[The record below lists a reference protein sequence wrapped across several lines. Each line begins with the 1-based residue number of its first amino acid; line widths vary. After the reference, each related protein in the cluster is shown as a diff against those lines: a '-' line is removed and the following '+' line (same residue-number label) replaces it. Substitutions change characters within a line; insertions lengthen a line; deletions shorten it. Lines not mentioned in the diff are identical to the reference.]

1 MGNLRHL
8 SKLAAVSAVLTGVA
22 LGWPGTLPV
31 QADTLLEEMGE
42 ITPAEASY
50 RFDGVA
56 GQAITI
62 TLDSDDFDPVLVLL
76 DSSENEIASNDDF
89 GGTLNSTII
98 VELPADDT
106 YTVIARSFSGNG
118 GNFDLLVRTSTDY
131 EVSFAK
137 AQSLA
142 EAEDYTRAI
151 DSFTEAIDI
160 DPEQPAAYLG
170 RAEAY
175 LGQVY
180 LEQGDAIQG
189 PGDIPI
195 EIRELIIAD
204 FDQAADL
211 IELNGSQDWADSLRE
226 QADYLRNADAMEP
239 NGM

>member
-106 YTVIARSFSGNG
+106 YTVIARILFRKWRQ
-118 GNFDLLVRTSTDY
+118 L
-131 EVSFAK
+131 
-137 AQSLA
+137 
-142 EAEDYTRAI
+142 
-151 DSFTEAIDI
+151 
-160 DPEQPAAYLG
+160 
-170 RAEAY
+170 
-175 LGQVY
+175 
-180 LEQGDAIQG
+180 
-189 PGDIPI
+189 
-195 EIRELIIAD
+195 
-204 FDQAADL
+204 
-211 IELNGSQDWADSLRE
+211 
-226 QADYLRNADAMEP
+226 
-239 NGM
+239 